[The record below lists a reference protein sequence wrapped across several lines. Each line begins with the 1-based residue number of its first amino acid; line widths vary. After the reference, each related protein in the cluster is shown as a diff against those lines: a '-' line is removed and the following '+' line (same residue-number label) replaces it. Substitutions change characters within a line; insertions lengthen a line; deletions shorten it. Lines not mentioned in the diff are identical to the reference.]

1 MENKKDIGQ
10 AVRSK
15 LDGLQSQP
23 APAVWES
30 IRTDLDSRKQP
41 RRFPLWL
48 SVVTVV
54 GVLAVFI
61 TLGYVFGLIPYQDN
75 PLNVRE
81 QNVENSNA
89 GNDKNDES
97 VNTSI
102 VHLGDDKSQETG
114 NSASENKNGGTN
126 NTANETNGIVNPDRT
141 TARKQKSIN
150 SANKRNGGSTLAG
163 KDAIGTNKDDTTGEI
178 NTAGS
183 GRISKTNK
191 SAKSMNG
198 AITKAGQNDSSS
210 TRNDSNIQG
219 VSKQKHSKS
228 NSKSSTNHQQ
238 SVAGSYIKKN
248 VSTASESN
256 ASADAIN
263 KNVSKQAST
272 TEIST
277 NNEELTIVKE
287 NATTTTNSE
296 KTGPTVIDSLA
307 IAKSTDSLKK
317 TDKNLTDEKK
327 NDDNTNDGYKQFY
340 AYAYAAPTA
349 FKYPSGKSLLD
360 PKLNGNKT
368 SSKVTFNYGAF
379 LGYKVSD
386 RFEIRAGIAI
396 TRTEQE
402 TSGVASDTT
411 GSIIPPYTGIE
422 YDNGVSNETLA
433 TRFDAQPFTIT
444 QKTQFTEIPV
454 EVAYRLTGEQWGV
467 KAIAGLSIIHI
478 SKNKVIAQDNTNSI
492 FMGSL
497 KNTGTTSF
505 SAGLGAG
512 LYYKLSP
519 SLQLNAEPFVKYYV
533 NTFTDAKP
541 ISFSLRIG
549 IQYNF
554 NLPKKKK

>member
-41 RRFPLWL
+41 RHFPLWL

-61 TLGYVFGLIPYQDN
+61 TLGYVFGLIPYPDN

-81 QNVENSNA
+81 QNVENTNA

-114 NSASENKNGGTN
+114 NSASENENGGTN
-126 NTANETNGIVNPDRT
+126 NTENETNGIINPDET

-150 SANKRNGGSTLAG
+150 SANKRNDSSALAG

-183 GRISKTNK
+183 GKTLKENK
-191 SAKSMNG
+191 SGKKVNNAL
-198 AITKAGQNDSSS
+198 AKAGRNDSSR
-210 TRNDSNIQG
+210 TRNDNNIQG
-219 VSKQKHSKS
+219 VSKQKHSKR

-287 NATTTTNSE
+287 NATATTSSE
-296 KTGPTVIDSLA
+296 KTEPAVIDSLA
-307 IAKSTDSLKK
+307 IAKVNDSLKK

-327 NDDNTNDGYKQFY
+327 NDNNTNDGYKQFY

-349 FKYPSGKSLLD
+349 FRYPSGKSLLD

-454 EVAYRLTGEQWGV
+454 EVAYRLTGEQWGIKV
-467 KAIAGLSIIHI
+467 IAGLSIIHI
-478 SKNKVIAQDNTNSI
+478 SKNELMAHDNLNGV
-492 FMGSL
+492 FLGSL
-497 KNTGTTSF
+497 KNTSATSF

-519 SLQLNAEPFVKYYV
+519 SLQINAEPFVKYYV
-533 NTFTDAKP
+533 NTFTAAKP